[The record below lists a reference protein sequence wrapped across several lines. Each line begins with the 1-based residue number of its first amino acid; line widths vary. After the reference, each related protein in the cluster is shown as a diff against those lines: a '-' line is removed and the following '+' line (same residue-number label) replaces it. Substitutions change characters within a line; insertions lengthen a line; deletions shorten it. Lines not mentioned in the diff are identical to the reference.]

1 MINHY
6 AYWYFKNIFDDKF
19 CQKVI
24 DLGLQEIDNL
34 KKNKKSTNATTH
46 GKDLSKK
53 KNDKRQ
59 PLNDKTISDLNIS
72 NIKIRNNINC
82 VLNNS

>member
-34 KKNKKSTNATTH
+34 KKIKNLLTLPLTEKIYLKRKMTNDNH
-46 GKDLSKK
+46 
-53 KNDKRQ
+53 
-59 PLNDKTISDLNIS
+59 
-72 NIKIRNNINC
+72 
-82 VLNNS
+82 

>member
-34 KKNKKSTNATTH
+34 KKSIVT
-46 GKDLSKK
+46 GKG
-53 KNDKRQ
+53 
-59 PLNDKTISDLNIS
+59 
-72 NIKIRNNINC
+72 
-82 VLNNS
+82 VLNNRISEHILINKKLVSLFDFENNKIWHKNTIVDWAWI